1 MKKFYVVDPNGT
13 IKSSD
18 GTKTY
23 KVLKGKALKE
33 FLSSKEGKERKFFIQ
48 QEENGDTIGIEVPI
62 ELYKKFKKDID
73 REAYLREVREELD
86 ISEISIERKLLGD
99 EEGNGEEILADENQ
113 DVELQFIREEELAI
127 LKNALQALTEQ
138 ERWLI
143 NALYFENPRKTERQ
157 LAEILG
163 IKQKNVNARKKRIF
177 EKIKTFFKN

>member
-33 FLSSKEGKERKFFIQ
+33 FLSSEEGKERKFFIQ

-86 ISEISIERKLLGD
+86 VSEISIERKLLGD
-99 EEGNGEEILADENQ
+99 EEGNGEEILADDAVDLDNFIIQGEEKIILEKALAELSFEEKQIVYGIFYEN
-113 DVELQFIREEELAI
+113 
-127 LKNALQALTEQ
+127 LTE
-138 ERWLI
+138 R
-143 NALYFENPRKTERQ
+143 A
-157 LAEILG
+157 LAEKLGLKKTYVHTKKLKIL
-163 IKQKNVNARKKRIF
+163 
-177 EKIKTFFKN
+177 EKLKTFF